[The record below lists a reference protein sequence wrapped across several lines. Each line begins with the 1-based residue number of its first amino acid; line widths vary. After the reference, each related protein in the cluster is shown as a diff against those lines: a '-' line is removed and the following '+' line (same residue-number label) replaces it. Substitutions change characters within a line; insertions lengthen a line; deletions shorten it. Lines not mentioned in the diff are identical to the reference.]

1 MGDHVPRLSALVPRA
16 VQRRRQ
22 WRSASDARRNFFR
35 LARDYTPYVT
45 AELKG
50 RLLLVATRDD
60 THESIF
66 LEVPKEHRLLMRALE
81 GLQAAGID
89 VIGKSFIDVGANNGT
104 ASFAAL
110 SAGFSSVVACEPG
123 PEAFRLLR
131 ANLALNDVED
141 TVRALNVALSNRSGA
156 GSIDLTRGSRKGYV
170 IEGQGEESHRRA
182 EPVRLARLDD
192 LVEDGLVDPTDVGL
206 LWMDVEGHE
215 SHVLQGAT
223 MLLSTE
229 PPPPIVMELHPKRVR
244 QAGAMETLIQLLT
257 RYYTHFL
264 ELRAKFDRPTF
275 TPIDT
280 IDTLIA
286 EVEAR
291 WAATDLL
298 VCRLSS

>member
-1 MGDHVPRLSALVPRA
+1 VA
-16 VQRRRQ
+16 
-22 WRSASDARRNFFR
+22 DARRRFFR

-45 AELKG
+45 VELKG
-50 RLLLVATRDD
+50 RLLLVATHDD
-60 THESIF
+60 THEAIF

-89 VIGKSFIDVGANNGT
+89 VVGKTFLDIGANNGT

-110 SAGFSSVVACEPG
+110 STGFSSVVACEPG
-123 PEAFRLLR
+123 PDAFRLLR

-141 TVRALNVALSNRSGA
+141 VVVALNVALSNRSGS
-156 GSIDLTRGSRKGYV
+156 GSMDLTRGSRKGFLV
-170 IEGQGEESHRRA
+170 DARETASHRHA
-182 EPVRLARLDD
+182 EAVNLVRLDD
-192 LVEDGLVDPTDVGL
+192 LVEQGIVDPAGVGL

-215 SHVLQGAT
+215 SQVLEGAT
-223 MLLSTE
+223 RLLSAE
-229 PPPPIVMELHPKRVR
+229 PPPPLVMELHPKRVR
-244 QAGAMETLIQLLT
+244 QAGAMETLTGLLT
-257 RYYTHFL
+257 RHYTHFL
-264 ELRAKFDRPTF
+264 ELRAKFDRPDF

-298 VCRLSS
+298 VCRIS